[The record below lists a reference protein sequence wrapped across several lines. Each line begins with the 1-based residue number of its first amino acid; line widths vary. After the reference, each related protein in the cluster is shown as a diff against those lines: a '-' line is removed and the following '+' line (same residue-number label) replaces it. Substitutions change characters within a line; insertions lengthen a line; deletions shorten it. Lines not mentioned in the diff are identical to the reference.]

1 MSIEKVSV
9 QIKGISPQEDILNA
23 IDELIET
30 HQKVLEQ
37 ENLKRLKHEV
47 DQLVKERHEHETI
60 KEFMIELIGAD
71 IWKEL
76 EPYNNRWTYNN
87 GWARFFFEET
97 SALELSPF
105 ELSSNGV
112 TLTLSSFLTDG
123 KRIASREDMASSLH
137 WLRKT
142 YLEWFDRKK
151 AQEEQEKLGE
161 AYRAALAAWEAAVGA
176 IRAKN
181 KRRLDEALAPASFA
195 SDGSPQLEMQHI
207 PVMDREPDDQ
217 NYWPVVEQGK
227 VVRRRFY
234 QLYSLDVEGILIA
247 PGEHNQKFPGVCG
260 KVFLENQ
267 NYPFYFGPYIDPLD
281 YLPELIDE
289 ADECPERPEP
299 PAGLD
304 ENLAVQIE
312 RDFSP
317 WVW

>member
-1 MSIEKVSV
+1 M
-9 QIKGISPQEDILNA
+9 NA
-23 IDELIET
+23 IDELIEAQ
-30 HQKVLEQ
+30 QKVFEQ
-37 ENLKRLKHEV
+37 ESVSRAERELAQIE
-47 DQLVKERHEHETI
+47 KERREVEVI
-60 KEFMIELIGAD
+60 KDFVIQVIGAD
-71 IWKEL
+71 VWKEL
-76 EPYNNRWTYNN
+76 EPYAHWAYYN
-87 GWARFFFEET
+87 GWVTFRFET
-97 SALELSPF
+97 NDDLALSPF
-105 ELSSNGV
+105 DLSSNGA
-112 TLTLSSFLTDG
+112 TLTLSSFSTEG
-123 KRIASREDMASSLH
+123 KRISNRENMAASLH

-151 AQEEQEKLGE
+151 AQEEQEKLAE
-161 AYRAALAAWEAAVGA
+161 VYRSALKAWEAEVGA

-181 KRRLDEALAPASFA
+181 KCRLDEAQRRVPSFVVYDLTVLAPASFA
-195 SDGSPQLEMQHI
+195 ADGSPQLEMQHI
-207 PVMDREPDDQ
+207 PVLDRDPDDQ

-234 QLYSLDVEGILIA
+234 QLYSLDVEGVLIA
-247 PGEHNQKFPGVCG
+247 PGEHDQKFPGVCG

-299 PAGLD
+299 PAELD

-312 RDFSP
+312 RELDP